1 MNDLE
6 KFPFCADV
14 TLRDLVTF
22 AEEILY
28 VGNEV
33 LITEPFTDEEIL
45 VDFRERQVEQDS
57 SGNNKNTKTFSI
69 AFIVTYKQI

>member
-1 MNDLE
+1 MRS
-6 KFPFCADV
+6 FCSVADV

-28 VGNEV
+28 DVGNEV

-45 VDFRERQVEQDS
+45 ADFRERQVEQDS

>member
-1 MNDLE
+1 MILRS
-6 KFPFCADV
+6 FRSVADV

>member
-1 MNDLE
+1 M
-6 KFPFCADV
+6 
-14 TLRDLVTF
+14 VTF